1 MKRETERERV
11 NIKIDNLFYV
21 FVRGERKRE
30 VVRVFFFRTIEQD
43 EDPGGSV
50 KAIER
55 K

>member
-1 MKRETERERV
+1 MKRETERESEYQNRQS
-11 NIKIDNLFYV
+11 ILRFCSRRTET
-21 FVRGERKRE
+21 RGSPGL
-30 VVRVFFFRTIEQD
+30 FFRTIEQD